1 MANGP
6 TIALI
11 AAAGSGS
18 RMGGDTP
25 KQYLSV
31 GGMPILRRSV
41 QAFLNHPEVDAV
53 YVVINPG
60 YRRLYDQ
67 AIEGLDLP
75 EPIIGGGTRQE
86 SVRRALEHLERL
98 PNPPYK
104 VLIHDAARPFVGAR
118 IISDVVH
125 GLDEKNAIIPAL
137 PVRDTLKRV
146 QFQAVTATVERADLW
161 QAQTPQGF
169 RFYEILEAHRIAAAQ
184 GKQFTDDAAINE
196 NVDIVVH
203 TVLGAESNFKIT
215 TQEDLEKARQLVAQR
230 GETRVGNG
238 FDVHRYL
245 PVENRVTGQV
255 MICGVGVP
263 SIYAVEAH
271 SDGDV
276 GLHALVDALLGTIGA
291 GDIGDHFPP
300 TDTRWKNADSS
311 MFLAHAARMVRDQG
325 GIIGNVDVTL
335 MCETPK
341 ITPHKEA
348 MRDRIASI
356 LQIAPQRVSV
366 KATTTEKLGFLG
378 RGEGIAAQA
387 TATVTLYGELDE
399 PVAA

>member
-11 AAAGSGS
+11 AAAGTGS

-41 QAFLNHPEVDAV
+41 QAFLNHPDVDAV

-67 AIEGLDLP
+67 AVEGLELP

-125 GLDEKNAIIPAL
+125 GLDEQHAVIPAL

-184 GKQFTDDAAINE
+184 GKQFTDDAAIDE

-215 TQEDLEKARQLVAQR
+215 TLEDLEKARQLVAQR

-245 PVENRVTGQV
+245 PVENRVPGQV
-255 MICGVGVP
+255 MICGIGVP

-300 TDTRWKNADSS
+300 TDSRWKNADSS

-325 GIIGNVDVTL
+325 GIIGNVDITL

-348 MRDRIASI
+348 MRARIANI
-356 LQIAPQRVSV
+356 LQIAPHRVSV

-387 TATVTLYGELDE
+387 TATVTLYGELDD
-399 PVAA
+399 PIAA